1 MKPNKGKHKNDNVL
15 EIMIIKIEFID
26 NKNSIQ
32 QICKKYHLSLKE
44 ALEAL
49 SKSYEYQEM
58 IEGNISYEK

>member
-1 MKPNKGKHKNDNVL
+1 MNTNKGKSKSDNAL

-32 QICKKYHLSLKE
+32 QICNKYDLSLKE
-44 ALEAL
+44 ALELL

-58 IEGNISYEK
+58 IEGNISYE